1 MLENSSKLKTKEK
14 WIGDSGATVHITNND
29 FGMFYVKDCNFD
41 ITVGNQ
47 ETTRCTKMGDIL
59 LKLKDSTEKDIV
71 VTLHN
76 VRYVPSFIGNLFSI
90 STAMSNGA
98 EIHFRNKK
106 MEVQKKD
113 ATFEFLATN
122 LDNCG
127 FLFSIDGERKIDK
140 CEQALV
146 AQR

>member
-1 MLENSSKLKTKEK
+1 MFKNCKKPKTKEK

-29 FGMFYVKDCNFD
+29 FGMFNVNEYNFD

-59 LKLKDSTEKDIV
+59 LKLKDSTGKDIV

-90 STAMSNGA
+90 STAMTNGA
-98 EIHFRNKK
+98 EICFRNKK
-106 MEVQKKD
+106 IEVQKRD
-113 ATFEFLATN
+113 VTFEFLPTN
-122 LDNCG
+122 SDNCG
-127 FLFSIDGERKIDK
+127 FFI
-140 CEQALV
+140 
-146 AQR
+146 